1 MRCQAHG
8 MPVSIAVLAAS
19 GLEGDRRAAASFDPR
34 HSLGLPSR
42 LRGTVC
48 KVKMNAPFTGCLL
61 TNDRELA
68 GSGHLA
74 DTVEVGRRGGDAR
87 VHGASGWPPRGSP
100 ATRTGSV

>member
-1 MRCQAHG
+1 
-8 MPVSIAVLAAS
+8 
-19 GLEGDRRAAASFDPR
+19 
-34 HSLGLPSR
+34 
-42 LRGTVC
+42 
-48 KVKMNAPFTGCLL
+48 MNAPFTGCLL